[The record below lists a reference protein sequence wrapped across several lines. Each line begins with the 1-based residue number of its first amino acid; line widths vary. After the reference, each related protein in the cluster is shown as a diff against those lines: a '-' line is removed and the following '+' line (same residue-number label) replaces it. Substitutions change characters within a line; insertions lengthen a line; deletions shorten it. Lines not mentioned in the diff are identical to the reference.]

1 MAVPLVTKILLPK
14 IGLQKTSLLGGV
26 SGALG
31 FFLLANG
38 KSLFAFYLAAIVIGL
53 FMMSSTAIVA
63 VTLVNNW
70 FRKSHGLVMG
80 VVAATIGLST
90 AITSAIVP
98 SFIQNYGWEKGFL
111 LLGGMYAVALFL
123 GAFLLIEKPSDVG
136 MLPYGV
142 TEDSIA
148 AEAAEQE
155 TDDSSTVVIKHKDT
169 DMTYAQ
175 ALRSPVFYLLALS
188 FVCFALIS
196 TFTQQIPIFFTTKGA
211 TDVQAGMILS
221 IASIVMI
228 ASKIVMGIAS
238 DKLGATKAFYIF
250 TTIYILAFCIFAA
263 TDNLTV
269 LIGGAM
275 IYAVST
281 GVPAVM
287 NQLVT
292 FDVLGKKEFTA
303 IWGIL
308 STANSL
314 GIAMGGPLLGY
325 FYDATGSYNATIIV
339 SIVFMVVCLAS
350 FFFAVTLRNRG
361 LKKTIKA

>member
-1 MAVPLVTKILLPK
+1 
-14 IGLQKTSLLGGV
+14 
-26 SGALG
+26 
-31 FFLLANG
+31 
-38 KSLFAFYLAAIVIGL
+38 
-53 FMMSSTAIVA
+53 MMSSTAIVA

-70 FRKSHGLVMG
+70 FRKSHRLVIR
-80 VVAATIGLST
+80 VFAATIGLST

-142 TEDSIA
+142 TEDSLA

-250 TTIYILAFCIFAA
+250 TTIYILAFCVFAA

-269 LIGGAM
+269 
-275 IYAVST
+275 
-281 GVPAVM
+281 
-287 NQLVT
+287 
-292 FDVLGKKEFTA
+292 FDRRGNDLCCEHRCSCRNEPISDVRCILGKKEFTA

-308 STANSL
+308 STASSL
-314 GIAMGGPLLGY
+314 GMAIGGPLLGY

-361 LKKTIKA
+361 LKKGLTDKENQELSYE